1 MLTKILNHLIM
12 KNYSKVFFGILL
24 SISLISCSDTFVG
37 EIVKDNRPEI
47 PVTFD
52 GASTVAFNPYYTVA
66 YTAGTGAFS
75 IKITIPADA
84 RLKIKQVENI
94 VAGATSINVASIT
107 AASSIQYIATP
118 AVVNGSSYTLNST
131 LTEFNTKV
139 ASSAKITAAPAA
151 GAFTERAFMI
161 RLRMEDDTFIIPVQC
176 RIRVTP

>member
-1 MLTKILNHLIM
+1 MKYYSIIFLGTLFLITM
-12 KNYSKVFFGILL
+12 F
-24 SISLISCSDTFVG
+24 SCKGPFEGDV
-37 EIVKDNRPEI
+37 VKDNRPEI

-52 GASTVAFNPYYTVA
+52 GANTVGFNPYYTVA
-66 YTAGTGAFS
+66 YSAGTGAIS
-75 IKITIPADA
+75 IKVTIPADA

-107 AASSIQYIATP
+107 ATSSIQYITAP
-118 AVVNGSSYTLNST
+118 AIVNGTSYTLNTT

-139 ASSAKITAAPAA
+139 AASAKVTASPAV

-161 RLRMEDDTFIIPVQC
+161 RLRMDDDTFIIPVQC